1 MVEPVP
7 PARRIGRPS
16 FFLSMSSPPPRFGLD
31 LLRELVRTIVSPPK
45 REQALGGVQVASVA
59 VTLPVHVETK
69 KEVTGTVSLRR
80 GASGQHWI
88 GIELPFPLFG
98 GLMSPVRRRSFTLDE
113 VLDVVWTPSFRGGT
127 LVLTP
132 MQPGLFRDLPNA
144 PHGPV
149 TFLVTR
155 KDKAAA
161 ERLARTV
168 ALVDLPV

>member
-1 MVEPVP
+1 
-7 PARRIGRPS
+7 
-16 FFLSMSSPPPRFGLD
+16 MSSIPPRLGLD
-31 LLRELVRTIVSPPK
+31 LLRELVRTVVSPPK
-45 REQALGGVQVASVA
+45 RERDLGGVQVASVA

-69 KEVTGTVSLRR
+69 KEVTGRVSLRR
-80 GASGQHWI
+80 GDSGQHWI

-132 MQPGLFRDLPNA
+132 TEPGVFRDLPTS

-149 TFLVTR
+149 TFRVAR
-155 KDKAAA
+155 KDKSAA
-161 ERLARTV
+161 ETLTRAV
-168 ALVDLPV
+168 ELVDLPV

>member
-1 MVEPVP
+1 
-7 PARRIGRPS
+7 
-16 FFLSMSSPPPRFGLD
+16 MSSLPPRFGLD
-31 LLRELVRTIVSPPK
+31 LLRELVRTVVSPPS
-45 REQALGGVQVASVA
+45 RDRALGGVQVASVS
-59 VTLPVHVETK
+59 VTLPVHVETR

-80 GASGQHWI
+80 GDSGQHWI
-88 GIELPFPLFG
+88 GVELPYPLFG

-132 MQPGLFRDLPNA
+132 MAPGVFRDLPTS

-149 TFLVTR
+149 TFRVAR

-161 ERLARTV
+161 ERLARTIE
-168 ALVDLPV
+168 LVDLPV